1 MTDPFA
7 GVEQALDDARVAW
20 ESVRAGEAP
29 VDGRSGACLAALSEA
44 VGVLRR
50 SVDAVHA
57 QVAAEVARASR
68 QELGNAGL
76 AKQQGFRTPAAMI
89 AASIGTSVGEAARL
103 VTVGEA
109 TAPRMT
115 LTGAEAPPKYP
126 EVADGLAAQR
136 IGVAAAAAIIA
147 LLDKVAMRV
156 ATDRLQ
162 EAERTLVQQASG
174 LALDQLN
181 KILQRAEA
189 WLDPDGVEPR
199 EAELRGCRAWHFHED
214 RSGMLVISAK
224 LDPETGAPV
233 KAAIEAMVGAELRNQ
248 DNRRREHAA
257 GIAPGLPDDDRR
269 TIPQLQADAIATI
282 CRHVLGCDSKDVPTG
297 GANVVVRIGLEQLES
312 GEGHGTIDGIAQ
324 PVSAATIRRMAAD
337 AQIIPCVFGGDSE
350 ILDFGRGRRLFTGAQ
365 KLVLVER
372 DGGCTG
378 CGLPPG
384 MTQVHHIRWWDRDT
398 GPTDLDN
405 GVLLC
410 VRCHHRIHD
419 DGWEIR
425 VDGTGM
431 RAKVWL
437 IPPTHVDPTRTPRLG
452 GRARHD
458 YVLSA

>member
-7 GVEQALDDARVAW
+7 GVEQALADARAAW
-20 ESVRAGEAP
+20 ESARAGEAP
-29 VDGRSGACLAALSEA
+29 VDGRSGASIAALSEA
-44 VGVLRR
+44 VGLLRR
-50 SVDAVHA
+50 SVDAVHV

-89 AASIGTSVGEAARL
+89 AASTGTSVGEAARL
-103 VTVGEA
+103 VAVGEA
-109 TAPRMT
+109 TTPRMT

-126 EVADGLAAQR
+126 EVAGRLDAQR
-136 IGVAAAAAIIA
+136 ISVAAAAAIVA
-147 LLDKVAMRV
+147 LLDKVALRV
-156 ATDRLQ
+156 PTEGLQ
-162 EAERTLVQQASG
+162 QAERTLVQQASG

-199 EAELRGCRAWHFHED
+199 EAELRGRAWHFHED

-224 LDPETGAPV
+224 LDPETAAPV

-248 DNRRREHAA
+248 DSRRCEREA
-257 GIAPGLPDDDRR
+257 GVASGLPDEDRR
-269 TIPQLQADAIATI
+269 TIPQMQADAIAMI
-282 CRHVLGCDSKDVPTG
+282 CRHMRGCDSKGVPTG
-297 GANVVVRIGLEQLES
+297 GSSVVVRIGLEQLVS
-312 GEGHGTIDGIAQ
+312 GEGHGTIDGMAQ
-324 PVSAATIRRMAAD
+324 PVSVATIRRMAAD
-337 AQIIPCVFGGDSE
+337 AQIIPLVLGGDSE
-350 ILDFGRGRRLFTGAQ
+350 VLDFGRAKRLFTTPQ
-365 KLVLVER
+365 KLALGER
-372 DGGCTG
+372 DGGCVG

-384 MTQVHHIRWWDRDT
+384 MTQVHHLRWWDRDT

-425 VDGTGM
+425 IEGTGV

-437 IPPTHVDPTRTPRLG
+437 IPPVYVDPTRTPRLG
-452 GRARHD
+452 GRAHRD